1 MNNLIRAGLYVIA
14 SSLAFASMGALI
26 KQTSADIPNETLVF
40 FRNVVALL
48 ILTPWVLARGFATLN
63 TRVFSLH
70 VLRSAA
76 GLTAMYCYFFA
87 LASIPLA
94 EAVILHMTAP
104 LFIPII
110 AWIWLKEPAS
120 SRTKWAIGIGY
131 IGILLILKPGSG
143 IFTFVALFALASGLF
158 ASIAMV
164 CIRRMAATEPPLR
177 IVWYFTLIST
187 VISTIPLLW
196 TWHIPE
202 PSMIGTLVL
211 IGALATLGQL
221 LLTRGYTLAPAG
233 QVGGFAYSE
242 VVFGFTLGWIV
253 WNELPDSLS
262 VIGILTVCSAGML
275 ILSHA
280 RR

>member
-1 MNNLIRAGLYVIA
+1 MNTLIRAGLYVIA

-40 FRNVVALL
+40 FRNVVALA
-48 ILTPWVLARGFATLN
+48 ILTPWVLARGITTLN
-63 TRVFSLH
+63 TQVFALH
-70 VLRSAA
+70 LLRSAA

-110 AWIWLKEPAS
+110 AWIWLKEPVP
-120 SRTKWAIGIGY
+120 SRTKWAIAIGY
-131 IGILLILKPGSG
+131 FGILLILQPGSG
-143 IFTFVALFALASGLF
+143 IFTFVALLALASGLF
-158 ASIAMV
+158 AAIAMV
-164 CIRRMAATEPPLR
+164 CIRRMATTEPPIR
-177 IVWYFTLIST
+177 IVWYFT
-187 VISTIPLLW
+187 VISTIISSIPLFW

-202 PSMIGTLVL
+202 PSLIGKLVL
-211 IGALATLGQL
+211 IGAIAILGQL
-221 LLTRGYTLAPAG
+221 LLTQGYTLAPAG

-253 WNELPDSLS
+253 WNELPNSLS
-262 VIGILTVCSAGML
+262 SIGILVVCSAGML
-275 ILSHA
+275 ILIHA
-280 RR
+280 RK